1 MGLPHRYPE
10 NANHPPE
17 DTMTFEEFTTASDAA
32 LVKETKRCFDLY
44 NEVFRDYSQTNR
56 TAENGLFGR

>member
-1 MGLPHRYPE
+1 
-10 NANHPPE
+10 
-17 DTMTFEEFTTASDAA
+17 MTFEEFTTASDAA